1 LPEICRLTVFS
12 LNPESVL
19 NKDVISLTI
28 PTLHLDDTVGQ
39 ALQLMSEFHVE
50 HLAVVAENKLAG
62 LVYEDD
68 LFNVQDEGSTLSELQ
83 SVFSTLSVRADNHF
97 IAAVQ
102 MFNEY
107 GLTVIPV
114 VEGEQEF
121 IGVIVHSDLFKQL
134 AKQTGANEPGGIIV
148 LELEKRGYSFSEI
161 SKLVETNDAYI
172 TQLNSYYDNTTETFI
187 VTLKVNK
194 FEISDIVATFQRYD
208 YTVKYYFGE
217 ELYENELRNNYDHL
231 MNYLNM

>member
-1 LPEICRLTVFS
+1 M
-12 LNPESVL
+12 L
-19 NKDVISLTI
+19 NKDVISVAI
-28 PTLHLDDTVGQ
+28 PTLHLDDTAAQ
-39 ALQLMSEFHVE
+39 ALQLMAEFHVE
-50 HLAVVAENKLAG
+50 HLPVVVDSKLAG

-68 LFNVQDEGSTLSELQ
+68 LMEISNDTTPLSELQ
-83 SVFSTLSVRADNHF
+83 TIFSKLVVKADNHF
-97 IAAVQ
+97 LEAVQ
-102 MFNEY
+102 LVNEY

-114 VEGEQEF
+114 IEGEQEF
-121 IGVIVHSDLFKQL
+121 IGAISQGDLFKQL
-134 AKQTGANEPGGIIV
+134 AKQTGANEPGGVIV

-161 SKLVETNDAYI
+161 SKLVETNDAQI
-172 TQLNSYYDNTTETFI
+172 TQLNSYYDNITETFL

-217 ELYENELRNNYDHL
+217 ELFENELRNNYDHL

>member
-1 LPEICRLTVFS
+1 
-12 LNPESVL
+12 VL
-19 NKDVISLTI
+19 NKDVISVTI
-28 PTLHLDDTVGQ
+28 PTLHLDDTVAQ
-39 ALQLMSEFHVE
+39 ALQLMGEFHVE
-50 HLAVVAENKLAG
+50 HLAVVLDSKLQG

-68 LFNVQDEGSTLSELQ
+68 LLNVADDGITLQELQ
-83 SVFSTLSVRADNHF
+83 PQFSKLLVHAETHF
-97 IAAVQ
+97 LEAVQ
-102 MFNEY
+102 LVNEY

-114 VEGEQEF
+114 IEGEQEF
-121 IGVIVHSDLFKQL
+121 LGAISQADLFKQL
-134 AKQTGANEPGGIIV
+134 AKQTGANEPGGVIV

-161 SKLVETNDAYI
+161 SKLVETNDAQI
-172 TQLNSYYDNTTETFI
+172 IQLNSYYDNISELFL
-187 VTLKVNK
+187 VTIKVNK

>member
-1 LPEICRLTVFS
+1 
-12 LNPESVL
+12 VL
-19 NKDVISLTI
+19 NKDVISVAI
-28 PTLHLDDTVGQ
+28 PTLHLDDTV
-39 ALQLMSEFHVE
+39 ARSLQLMGEFHVE
-50 HLAVVAENKLAG
+50 HLPVVTDSKLQG

-68 LFNVQDEGSTLSELQ
+68 LLNIADEGTTLQELSST
-83 SVFSTLSVRADNHF
+83 FSRLLVHADTHF
-97 IAAVQ
+97 LEAVQ
-102 MFNEY
+102 LVNEY

-114 VEGEQEF
+114 IEGDQEF
-121 IGVIVHSDLFKQL
+121 LGAIVQGDLFKQV
-134 AKQTGANEPGGIIV
+134 AKQIGANEPGGVIV

-161 SKLVETNDAYI
+161 SKLVETNDAQI
-172 TQLNSYYDNTTETFI
+172 TQLNSYYDNTSELFM

>member
-1 LPEICRLTVFS
+1 LRKFYRLIQ

-19 NKDVISLTI
+19 NRDVISVTI
-28 PTLHLDDTVGQ
+28 PTLHLEDTVAQ
-39 ALQLMSEFHVE
+39 ALQLMGEFHVE
-50 HLAVVAENKLAG
+50 HLAVVSDNKLQG
-62 LVYEDD
+62 LVYEND
-68 LFNVQDEGSTLSELQ
+68 LLNAPDEGTMQDLQ
-83 SVFSTLSVRADNHF
+83 PQFSRLLVHSDTHF
-97 IAAVQ
+97 LEAVQ
-102 MFNEY
+102 LVNEY

-121 IGVIVHSDLFKQL
+121 IGAILQADLFKQL
-134 AKQTGANEPGGIIV
+134 AKLTGANEPGGVIV

-161 SKLVETNDAYI
+161 SKLVETNDAQI
-172 TQLNSYYDNTTETFI
+172 TQLNSYYDNNSELFL
-187 VTLKVNK
+187 VTIKVNK

>member
-1 LPEICRLTVFS
+1 M
-12 LNPESVL
+12 L

-28 PTLHLDDTVGQ
+28 PTLHLHDTVAQG
-39 ALQLMSEFHVE
+39 LKFMTESHVE
-50 HLAVVAENKLAG
+50 HLAVVADNKLVG
-62 LVYEDD
+62 LVYEED
-68 LFNVQDEGSTLSELQ
+68 LLNAPDEGALLSDIQ
-83 SVFSTLSVRADNHF
+83 SGFSKLSVKADNHF
-97 IAAVQ
+97 IEAVQ

-121 IGVIVHSDLFKQL
+121 IGAIVHTDLFKQL
-134 AKQTGANEPGGIIV
+134 AKQTGANEPGGLIV
-148 LELEKRGYSFSEI
+148 MELEKRGYSFSEI

-217 ELYENELRNNYDHL
+217 EQFENELRSNYDHL

>member
-1 LPEICRLTVFS
+1 M
-12 LNPESVL
+12 L

-28 PTLHLDDTVGQ
+28 PTLHLGDTIAQ
-39 ALQLMSEFHVE
+39 AIQLMAEFHVE
-50 HLAVVAENKLAG
+50 HLAVVADNKLAG
-62 LVYEDD
+62 LVYEED
-68 LFNVQDEGSTLSELQ
+68 LLNAPDEGSTLSEIE
-83 SVFSTLSVRADNHF
+83 SSFSRLAVKAENHF
-97 IAAVQ
+97 VEAVQ

-114 VEGEQEF
+114 VEGDQEF
-121 IGVIVHSDLFKQL
+121 TGVIVHTDLFKQL
-134 AKQTGANEPGGIIV
+134 AKQTGANEPGGVIV
-148 LELEKRGYSFSEI
+148 LELEKRSYSFSEI

-187 VTLKVNK
+187 VTIKVNK
-194 FEISDIVATFQRYD
+194 FEISDILATFQRYD

-217 ELYENELRNNYDHL
+217 ELYENELRSNYDHL

>member
-1 LPEICRLTVFS
+1 
-12 LNPESVL
+12 VL

-39 ALQLMSEFHVE
+39 AMQFMTEFHVE
-50 HLAVVAENKLAG
+50 HLVVVTDNKLAG
-62 LVYEDD
+62 VVYEQD
-68 LFNVQDEGSTLSELQ
+68 LLNITNEGTPLSDIQ
-83 SVFSTLSVRADNHF
+83 SIFSRLKVHADNHF
-97 IAAVQ
+97 LEAVQ

-114 VEGEQEF
+114 VDSEEEF
-121 IGVIVHSDLFKQL
+121 IGAISHSDLFKEL
-134 AKQTGANEPGGIIV
+134 TKQTGANEPGGVIV

-161 SKLVETNDAYI
+161 SKLVETNDAHI

-208 YTVKYYFGE
+208 YMVKYYFGE
-217 ELYENELRNNYDHL
+217 DLYENELRNNYDHL
-231 MNYLNM
+231 MNYLNI

>member
-1 LPEICRLTVFS
+1 M
-12 LNPESVL
+12 L

-50 HLAVVAENKLAG
+50 HLPVVTEGKLTG
-62 LVYEDD
+62 LVYEND
-68 LFNVQDEGSTLSELQ
+68 LLNAEEVSRLSEIQ
-83 SVFSTLSVRADNHF
+83 SLFSSLVVHAENHF
-97 IAAVQ
+97 LSAVQ

-114 VEGEQEF
+114 IEGEQEF
-121 IGVIVHSDLFKQL
+121 IGAIVHTDLFKQL
-134 AKQTGANEPGGIIV
+134 AKQTGANEPGGLIV
-148 LELEKRGYSFSEI
+148 LELEKRSYSFSEI
-161 SKLVETNDAYI
+161 SKLVETNDGNI

-208 YTVKYYFGE
+208 YTVRYYFGE

>member
-1 LPEICRLTVFS
+1 M
-12 LNPESVL
+12 
-19 NKDVISLTI
+19 ISHTI
-28 PTLHLDDTVGQ
+28 PTLHLDDTVTQ
-39 ALQLMSEFHVE
+39 ALQLMAEFHVE
-50 HLAVVAENKLAG
+50 HLAVVTDDKLVG
-62 LVYEDD
+62 LVYEAD
-68 LFNVQDEGSTLSELQ
+68 LLNITNEGSPLSDSQ
-83 SVFSTLSVRADNHF
+83 SLFSKLVVHSDNHF
-97 IAAVQ
+97 LEAVQ

-121 IGVIVHSDLFKQL
+121 IGAIVHTDLFKQL
-134 AKQTGANEPGGIIV
+134 AKQTGANEPGGVIV
-148 LELEKRGYSFSEI
+148 MELEKRGYSFSEI